1 MRDDGRIELGR
12 LNLGWNDTRT
22 ERLLAHV
29 KLRIGRRAR
38 VRRALLASTALTSVA
53 CIAAFALRPSPSSNA
68 VSRAVSAVAPALI
81 RLGDG
86 SEIRVDPT
94 ASEVRVVEEQPWRVR
109 VEAIRGRAH
118 YSVVPNP
125 GRSFEVASGSVTV
138 RVVGTEFQVER
149 REDKTFVEVSRG
161 KVEVVW
167 NGGAGREFISAGESG
182 SFPRPAEP
190 IAIDEGLRPHDDA
203 RAQSPSVAYRAR
215 VGSHDF
221 RGAYAILSRHP
232 ALAGDT
238 VKELLVAA
246 DVARLS
252 EHPAEAVAY
261 LQRIVREH
269 PRDERAHQA
278 AFTLGRTLS
287 GLGRTKEAMTCSA
300 ACAAT
305 GPETR
310 SPRTRSSGRPKPRAR
325 SATSPPRDASPA
337 NTIAIYP
344 NGQRRE
350 EVRRHARLED
360 VRSPRARDATTL
372 GFRVRPR
379 SLVGRARPGR
389 RRSRS
394 RRFGWRTAGESRRA
408 CPQASSWRST
418 CFGAST
424 GPTRAM
430 PERIA
435 VRCDDAGAEITV
447 AMGGAART
455 STVDLGG
462 LAAEHRARALALAA
476 AEMVHAMIGAPVP
489 EAPQATTPAA
499 PPPAV
504 SLSTAPLATD
514 SPAPPPRAQPTL
526 LVGGVAQWLGRP
538 AALLLGARA
547 AFRYPLGDIFVP
559 ALSIEVHLGDSR

>member
-22 ERLLAHV
+22 ERLLARV

-38 VRRALLASTALTSVA
+38 GRRALLASAALTSVV
-53 CIAAFALRPSPSSNA
+53 CVAAFALRPSPSSNA
-68 VSRAVSAVAPALI
+68 VSPAVSAVAPALI

-94 ASEVRVVEEQPWRVR
+94 ASEVRVVEEQPSRVR

-182 SFPRPAEP
+182 SFPRPTEP

-203 RAQSPSVAYRAR
+203 RAQSPSLAYRAR

-287 GLGRTKEAMTCSA
+287 GLGRTKEAMSMFGRVRSDWPGNPLAEDALVRQAEA
-300 ACAAT
+300 AGALGDIAT
-305 GPETR
+305 
-310 SPRTRSSGRPKPRAR
+310 AR
-325 SATSPPRDASPA
+325 RLAGEYERD
-337 NTIAIYP
+337 YP
-344 NGQRRE
+344 NGQRRD
-350 EVRRHARLED
+350 EVRRHARLE
-360 VRSPRARDATTL
+360 
-372 GFRVRPR
+372 
-379 SLVGRARPGR
+379 
-389 RRSRS
+389 
-394 RRFGWRTAGESRRA
+394 
-408 CPQASSWRST
+408 
-418 CFGAST
+418 
-424 GPTRAM
+424 
-430 PERIA
+430 
-435 VRCDDAGAEITV
+435 
-447 AMGGAART
+447 
-455 STVDLGG
+455 
-462 LAAEHRARALALAA
+462 
-476 AEMVHAMIGAPVP
+476 
-489 EAPQATTPAA
+489 
-499 PPPAV
+499 
-504 SLSTAPLATD
+504 
-514 SPAPPPRAQPTL
+514 
-526 LVGGVAQWLGRP
+526 
-538 AALLLGARA
+538 
-547 AFRYPLGDIFVP
+547 
-559 ALSIEVHLGDSR
+559 